1 MYHTFNFVD
10 HLDEYTYDDHYVY
23 CSTSGCRLRRHDASL
38 NYSPAGLFST
48 STIDL
53 PNINGL
59 AIREFTGLAIEEYIP
74 PGTSI
79 GYRASIDNGT
89 TWRWF
94 DGSAW
99 QTPGANDWSTLAQID
114 AGIATLG
121 GRQLRVRIRLVPTTA
136 QTSTPAI
143 ARVHIFYE
151 AVWGFFEDLKRSLKR
166 LIDTTIVVHLTWSTI
181 PSAATSSIP
190 LVTPWSVIGVDEV
203 YNTTADPNRLTNI
216 FSSFTPGTPGTVALT
231 TPVPGGNTV
240 EVHFRGRCEV
250 FLAADENLQ
259 ISVVPAVV
267 VVIPRARED
276 KHASK
281 NLFEYEPLV
290 SKVVV
295 RRRERVVPISSTV
308 MIYAIG
314 ATEVDSL
321 ATQDALA
328 EIFEPEPTFKSQ
340 AVGEDFFCLTYDP
353 LIDNDIVST
362 GLHVKATQIL
372 VLGNKD
378 LRSYTDVPPV
388 TVIGDEYV
396 GAGQM
401 GEPGERVPVS
411 SVAVPNDASTRLNP
425 ICATL
430 PSETGIIQ
438 LENGD

>member
-1 MYHTFNFVD
+1 MYHTFNFID
-10 HLDEYTYDDHYVY
+10 HLDEYVYDDHYVY
-23 CSTSGCRLRRHDASL
+23 CSISGCRLRRHDANL
-38 NYSPAGLFST
+38 DYSPSGYFEE

-53 PNINGL
+53 PNIHGS
-59 AIREFTGLAIEEYIP
+59 AIREFTGMYVEAYIP
-74 PGTSI
+74 TDTSI
-79 GYRASIDNGT
+79 GYQASTDDGT
-89 TWRWF
+89 TWNWF
-94 DGSAW
+94 NGSTW
-99 QTPGANDWSTLAQID
+99 QVAGPTDWSTITQID

-121 GRQLRVRIRLVPTTA
+121 GRQLRVRINLVPNDD
-136 QTSTPAI
+136 QTSTPEI

-166 LIDTTIVVHLTWSTI
+166 LIDETIVVHLTWAAA
-181 PSAATSSIP
+181 PSSVTSSIP
-190 LVTPWSVIGVDEV
+190 LATSWSVIDVGEV
-203 YNTTADPNRLTNI
+203 YDITADPDRLTNI
-216 FSSFTPGTPGTVALT
+216 FSSFTPGDPGTIAFT
-231 TPVPGGNTV
+231 AAVPGGHTV

-276 KHASK
+276 RYASK
-281 NLFEYEPLV
+281 NLFDYEPLV

-308 MIYAIG
+308 MLYAIG

-328 EIFEPEPTFKSQ
+328 EIFEPEPAFRSQ

-362 GLHVKATQIL
+362 GLHVKATQLL

-388 TVIGDEYV
+388 TIIGDEYV
-396 GAGQM
+396 GAGQV
-401 GEPGERVPVS
+401 GEPGEMVPPYAV
-411 SVAVPNDASTRLNP
+411 VAPHDAETRLNP
-425 ICATL
+425 ICITL
-430 PSETGIIQ
+430 PSETGTIQ
-438 LENGD
+438 SENGD

>member
-1 MYHTFNFVD
+1 MYHTFNFID
-10 HLDEYTYDDHYVY
+10 HLDEYAYNDRYVY
-23 CSTSGCRLRRHDASL
+23 CSISGCRLRRHDLAL
-38 NYSPAGLFST
+38 NYSPQGYFEE

-59 AIREFTGLAIEEYIP
+59 AIREFTGLAIEEYLP
-74 PGTSI
+74 TGTSI

-121 GRQLRVRIRLVPTTA
+121 GRQLRIRIRLVPDAA
-136 QTSTPAI
+136 QNSTPLI
-143 ARVHIFYE
+143 TRVHVFYE

-166 LIDTTIVVHLTWSTI
+166 LIDTTIVVHLTWSTV
-181 PSAATSSIP
+181 PSTATSSIP

-216 FSSFTPGTPGTVALT
+216 FSSFTPGTPGTIALT
-231 TPVPGGNTV
+231 TPVPSGNTV

-290 SKVVV
+290 SKAVV
-295 RRRERVVPISSTV
+295 RRRERVVPISSIV
-308 MIYAIG
+308 MLYAVG

-328 EIFEPEPTFKSQ
+328 EIFEPEPSFRSQ

-362 GLHVKATQIL
+362 GLHVKATQL
-372 VLGNKD
+372 SVLGNKE
-378 LRSYTDVPPV
+378 LRAYTDLHPV
-388 TVIGDEYV
+388 VVIGDEYV
-396 GAGQM
+396 GAAQV
-401 GEPGERVPVS
+401 GEPGEMVS
-411 SVAVPNDASTRLNP
+411 AYVVAAPDDEQVRTNPASE
-425 ICATL
+425 TL
-430 PSETGIIQ
+430 PSEK
-438 LENGD
+438 GDIE